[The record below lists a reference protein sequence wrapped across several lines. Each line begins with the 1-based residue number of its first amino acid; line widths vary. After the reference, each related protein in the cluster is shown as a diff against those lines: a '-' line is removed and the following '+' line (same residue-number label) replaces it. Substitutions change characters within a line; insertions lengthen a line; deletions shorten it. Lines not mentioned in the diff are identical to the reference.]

1 VDLRWAKNLRKLAPY
16 KALLDFA
23 FVVRSQMLYA
33 AELRA
38 RKVQR
43 YDTAIIMPQ
52 FPVSEMELFQASA
65 VRQASP
71 GARSNVVLS
80 PLGPWWREG

>member
-1 VDLRWAKNLRKLAPY
+1 
-16 KALLDFA
+16 
-23 FVVRSQMLYA
+23 
-33 AELRA
+33 
-38 RKVQR
+38 
-43 YDTAIIMPQ
+43 MPQ

-71 GARSNVVLS
+71 GARSNVVFS